1 MDPLAYL
8 TTPAAAGTLE
18 WVFFVAQIVVAIA
31 GVYLAFMYSE
41 PHPIRGRAVRQLA
54 YALLA
59 VGVVGAVVGAL
70 RISGVMPFTMPLWI
84 TVATLF
90 NLVLLVFALYYAR
103 SVLPEQVAAY
113 DQAQR
118 GRTARDAAR
127 PGAVDASRAAP
138 RPTPENSNVVAAP
151 RPPSGRRD
159 ARRDRKRK
167 AR

>member
-8 TTPAAAGTLE
+8 TTPAAAGTLV
-18 WVFFVAQIVVAIA
+18 WVFFVAQIVVAIS
-31 GVYLAFMYSE
+31 GVYLAFMYGE
-41 PHPIRGRAVRQLA
+41 PHPIRRRAVRQLA

-59 VGVVGAVVGAL
+59 VGLVGAVVGAL
-70 RISGVMPFTMPLWI
+70 SISGIVPFTMPVWI
-84 TVATLF
+84 AVATLF

-118 GRTARDAAR
+118 GRPVRGAGR
-127 PGAVDASRAAP
+127 PAAVDASRAAP
-138 RPTPENSNVVAAP
+138 RAPTDSNGVVTAP

-159 ARRDRKRK
+159 ARRDRKRRAK
-167 AR
+167 